1 MQKPTDL
8 QLEIEIARM
17 LLVGI
22 VVSALVVVLGGA
34 LAFHDTSLI
43 VPDYTHFHPM
53 TGSLSSIESIVQGAL
68 HLRADAV
75 IQLGLLLLVATP
87 VARVVLCVVGFARQR
102 DRLYVAVSSTV
113 LMILIYSLVRGRL

>member
-34 LAFHDTSLI
+34 LAFHDTSLP
-43 VPDYTHFHPM
+43 VPNYTHFHPIA
-53 TGSLSSIESIVQGAL
+53 GSLNSIKSVIQGAL
-68 HLRADAV
+68 RLRADAV
-75 IQLGLLLLVATP
+75 IQLGLLLLIATP
-87 VARVVLCVVGFARQR
+87 VARVVFCVVGFARQR
-102 DRLYVAVSSTV
+102 DTLYLAVSSAV
-113 LMILIYSLVRGRL
+113 LTILIFSLARGAL